1 MKLDG
6 VRVIDLTS
14 FIPGPFM
21 TMAMADHGAEVIKIE
36 SPAGDPT
43 RKLGLS
49 DGDSTVY
56 FRNFNRGKRSLVL
69 DLKDPA
75 DLARLK
81 RLVAEAD
88 VLVESNRPGVAA
100 RLGIDYAVLAAINP
114 RLVYC
119 SISAYGQDGPSAHRP
134 AHELGLEAET
144 GVLAANVTFG
154 GEIALPAVPWG
165 DYLAGLQALAA
176 VAMALFR
183 RERTGRGDHIDIAMH
198 ESLFAAT
205 ANVMGPTMA
214 EGRQP
219 VHAHE
224 RTTGG
229 AAFYRC
235 YPTADGRAVA
245 LAGQEPKFVN
255 ALLGAL
261 GHLDLAPLC
270 ETPGPHQQPVVDLLQ
285 ATFAGMTL
293 EEAGAML
300 DRLGLCWGPV
310 KTYPEALAD
319 PQLAFRGFVQADAQ
333 GRRHLG
339 TPIRFRNEPAQIT
352 LVAPALN
359 EAGPDPA
366 FA

>member
-21 TMAMADHGAEVIKIE
+21 TMAMADHGAEVIKVE

-43 RKLGLS
+43 RRLGLS
-49 DGDSTVY
+49 DGASTVY
-56 FRNFNRGKRSLVL
+56 FRNFNRGKRSIAL
-69 DLKDPA
+69 DLKDA
-75 DLARLK
+75 GDLARFE
-81 RLVAEAD
+81 RLVAGAD

-100 RLGIDYAVLAAINP
+100 RLGIDYAALAAINP
-114 RLVYC
+114 HLVYC
-119 SISAYGQDGPSAHRP
+119 SISAYGQEGPSAHRP

-144 GVLAANVTFG
+144 GVLAANVTFD
-154 GEIALPAVPWG
+154 GEIAMPAVPWG
-165 DYLAGLQALAA
+165 DYLAGLNALAA
-176 VAMALFR
+176 VMMALFR
-183 RERTGRGDHIDIAMH
+183 REQTGRGDHIDISMQ
-198 ESLFAAT
+198 ESLLAAT

-235 YPTADGRAVA
+235 YATADGRAVA
-245 LAGQEPKFVN
+245 LAGQEPKFVD

-261 GHLDLAPLC
+261 DRTDLAPLC
-270 ETPGPHQQPVVDLLQ
+270 AVPGPHQQPVVDLLAQ
-285 ATFAGMTL
+285 TFGAMTL
-293 EEAGAML
+293 EAAGAML
-300 DRLGLCWGPV
+300 DRLGMCWGPV

-319 PQLAFRGFVQADAQ
+319 PQLAFRGFVRRDAQ
-333 GRRHLG
+333 GRCHLG
-339 TPIRFRNEPAQIT
+339 TPLHFRNEPGEIDLSEPPLDEAG
-352 LVAPALN
+352 ADPALR
-359 EAGPDPA
+359 
-366 FA
+366 